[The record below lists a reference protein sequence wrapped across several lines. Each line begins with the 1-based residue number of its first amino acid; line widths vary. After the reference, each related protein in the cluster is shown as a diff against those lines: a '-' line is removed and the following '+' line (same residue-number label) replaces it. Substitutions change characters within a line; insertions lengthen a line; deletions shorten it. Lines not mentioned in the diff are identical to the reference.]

1 MHSTPH
7 LTSFL
12 LSTHFSPHLS
22 RIIPYNL
29 YTSPEGSRSASGSE
43 RVQVPPDGKGINR
56 RNKNERYRNTLVL
69 FNWCCY
75 FWFFIYFIFYR
86 TLCHLTLFH
95 LIASHLIRRNLI
107 RLMSPDRISP
117 HPLSSHSCHL
127 ITCRHPSCR
136 GRARGDRFRICAV
149 NCTSSFA
156 AGECTVASSP
166 PTLARTS
173 CKVSEPTS

>member
-1 MHSTPH
+1 MRLVLNGSK
-7 LTSFL
+7 FL
-12 LSTHFSPHLS
+12 LTAKVST
-22 RIIPYNL
+22 
-29 YTSPEGSRSASGSE
+29 E
-43 RVQVPPDGKGINR
+43 RTEMREI
-56 RNKNERYRNTLVL
+56 ELH
-69 FNWCCY
+69 WCCY

-86 TLCHLTLFH
+86 IVCHLVSPHAVSSHHISSDVISYVSCPLT
-95 LIASHLIRRNLI
+95 ISHLI
-107 RLMSPDRISP
+107 PFHHISF
-117 HPLSSHSCHL
+117 HL

-156 AGECTVASSP
+156 AGECTVDSSP